1 MTSSSILRP
10 KTRFI
15 LKYNGGIFL
24 KREAVTTMQ
33 KLTDQ
38 QVMTGYLQDYE
49 VGALI
54 SDYENTDKVDYI
66 LLEGGLIISISLL
79 ILVATHNK

>member
-1 MTSSSILRP
+1 
-10 KTRFI
+10 
-15 LKYNGGIFL
+15 
-24 KREAVTTMQ
+24 MQ